1 MSEFLAKRTKM
12 MTHIGDDLDKFYSI
26 PHLNKPI
33 TFFGSAR
40 LALNSPYYKQAKKLA
55 FMCVQAGFSV
65 VTGGGGGIMQAANEG
80 AFKAAELLDINLN
93 AKNSSENLNLDE
105 KNASKNLNLD
115 ENLGLNSSSQSNQ
128 NLSANSNLNKNSNAH
143 LHQISS
149 SKSTQNSNFTP
160 NFSQKSNEFS
170 RQNTNLN
177 LDENSAKNSNFTPNS
192 SENSQQNSPQKPSPK
207 DLKSIGFNIFLPFE
221 QKGNDFLGYNIT
233 FKSLAIRKMALVE
246 KSLAFVIFPGG
257 FGTLDE
263 FVEVLT
269 LKQLGFKDVPIFV
282 VGREFWRGFDEF
294 IKSSL
299 LSLNVISK
307 GDELKYEITDDLE
320 FIVKKLKEEY
330 ENSSRN
336 EWRG

>member
-1 MSEFLAKRTKM
+1 M
-12 MTHIGDDLDKFYSI
+12 MTHINDDLDKFYSI

-40 LALNSPYYKQAKKLA
+40 LAPTSPYYEQAKKLA

-80 AFKAAELLDINLN
+80 AFKAA
-93 AKNSSENLNLDE
+93 LNLKLSEAE
-105 KNASKNLNLD
+105 K
-115 ENLGLNSSSQSNQ
+115 EQ
-128 NLSANSNLNKNSNAH
+128 
-143 LHQISS
+143 
-149 SKSTQNSNFTP
+149 
-160 NFSQKSNEFS
+160 
-170 RQNTNLN
+170 
-177 LDENSAKNSNFTPNS
+177 
-192 SENSQQNSPQKPSPK
+192 
-207 DLKSIGFNIFLPFE
+207 KSIGFNIFLPFE

-307 GDELKYEITDDLE
+307 GDELRYEITDDLE

>member
-1 MSEFLAKRTKM
+1 MTEFV
-12 MTHIGDDLDKFYSI
+12 GDDLKKLYAI
-26 PHLNKPI
+26 PPLNKAV

-40 LALNSPYYKQAKKLA
+40 LAPNTFYYEQAKKLA
-55 FMCVQAGFSV
+55 TMCVEAGFSV
-65 VTGGGGGIMQAANEG
+65 VSGGGGGIMQAANEG
-80 AFKAAELLDINLN
+80 AFKAA
-93 AKNSSENLNLDE
+93 LNLKLSEAE
-105 KNASKNLNLD
+105 KEK
-115 ENLGLNSSSQSNQ
+115 
-128 NLSANSNLNKNSNAH
+128 
-143 LHQISS
+143 
-149 SKSTQNSNFTP
+149 
-160 NFSQKSNEFS
+160 
-170 RQNTNLN
+170 
-177 LDENSAKNSNFTPNS
+177 
-192 SENSQQNSPQKPSPK
+192 
-207 DLKSIGFNIFLPFE
+207 KSIGFNIFLPFE

>member
-12 MTHIGDDLDKFYSI
+12 TTHIGDDLDKFYSI
-26 PHLNKPI
+26 PHLNKPV

-40 LALNSPYYKQAKKLA
+40 LAPNSPYYEQAKKLA

-93 AKNSSENLNLDE
+93 AKNSSENPNLDE
-105 KNASKNLNLD
+105 KSASKNSNLD

-128 NLSANSNLNKNSNAH
+128 TLSANSNLNKNSNAN

-149 SKSTQNSNFTP
+149 S
-160 NFSQKSNEFS
+160 
-170 RQNTNLN
+170 
-177 LDENSAKNSNFTPNS
+177 NSAKNSNFTPNS
-192 SENSQQNSPQKPSPK
+192 SENSQQNSPQKTSPK

>member
-1 MSEFLAKRTKM
+1 M

-40 LALNSPYYKQAKKLA
+40 LALNSPYYEQAKKLA

-93 AKNSSENLNLDE
+93 AKNASENSNLDE

-128 NLSANSNLNKNSNAH
+128 TLSANSNLNKNSNAN

-149 SKSTQNSNFTP
+149 S
-160 NFSQKSNEFS
+160 
-170 RQNTNLN
+170 
-177 LDENSAKNSNFTPNS
+177 NSAKNSNFTPNS

>member
-1 MSEFLAKRTKM
+1 M

-26 PHLNKPI
+26 PHLNKPV

-40 LALNSPYYKQAKKLA
+40 LAPNSPYYEQAKKLA

-65 VTGGGGGIMQAANEG
+65 VSGGGGGIMQAANEG

-93 AKNSSENLNLDE
+93 AKNSSENSNLDE
-105 KNASKNLNLD
+105 KSASKILNLD
-115 ENLGLNSSSQSNQ
+115 ENLGLNSNSQSNQ
-128 NLSANSNLNKNSNAH
+128 TLSVNSNLNKNSNTNS
-143 LHQISS
+143 HQISS
-149 SKSTQNSNFTP
+149 SNSTQ
-160 NFSQKSNEFS
+160 
-170 RQNTNLN
+170 
-177 LDENSAKNSNFTPNS
+177 NSNFTPNS
-192 SENSQQNSPQKPSPK
+192 SENSQQKSPQKPSPK

-246 KSLAFVIFPGG
+246 KSFAFVIFPGG

>member
-1 MSEFLAKRTKM
+1 M

-26 PHLNKPI
+26 PHLNKPV

-40 LALNSPYYKQAKKLA
+40 LVPNSPYYEQAKKLA

-93 AKNSSENLNLDE
+93 AKNSSEN
-105 KNASKNLNLD
+105 
-115 ENLGLNSSSQSNQ
+115 SQ
-128 NLSANSNLNKNSNAH
+128 
-143 LHQISS
+143 QISP
-149 SKSTQNSNFTP
+149 QN
-160 NFSQKSNEFS
+160 
-170 RQNTNLN
+170 
-177 LDENSAKNSNFTPNS
+177 
-192 SENSQQNSPQKPSPK
+192 PSPK

>member
-1 MSEFLAKRTKM
+1 M
-12 MTHIGDDLDKFYSI
+12 HINDDLDKFYSI
-26 PHLNKPI
+26 PHLNKPV

-40 LALNSPYYKQAKKLA
+40 LAPNSPYYEQAKKLA

-93 AKNSSENLNLDE
+93 AKNS
-105 KNASKNLNLD
+105 
-115 ENLGLNSSSQSNQ
+115 
-128 NLSANSNLNKNSNAH
+128 
-143 LHQISS
+143 
-149 SKSTQNSNFTP
+149 NFTP
-160 NFSQKSNEFS
+160 N
-170 RQNTNLN
+170 L
-177 LDENSAKNSNFTPNS
+177 

>member
-26 PHLNKPI
+26 PHLNKPV

-40 LALNSPYYKQAKKLA
+40 LAPNSPYYEQAKKLA

-93 AKNSSENLNLDE
+93 AKNSSEN
-105 KNASKNLNLD
+105 
-115 ENLGLNSSSQSNQ
+115 
-128 NLSANSNLNKNSNAH
+128 
-143 LHQISS
+143 
-149 SKSTQNSNFTP
+149 
-160 NFSQKSNEFS
+160 
-170 RQNTNLN
+170 
-177 LDENSAKNSNFTPNS
+177 
-192 SENSQQNSPQKPSPK
+192 SQQNLPQKPSPK

>member
-26 PHLNKPI
+26 PHLNKPV

-40 LALNSPYYKQAKKLA
+40 LAPNSPYYEQAKKLA

-93 AKNSSENLNLDE
+93 AKNSSENSNLDE
-105 KNASKNLNLD
+105 KSASKNLNLD
-115 ENLGLNSSSQSNQ
+115 ENLGLNSKSQSNQ
-128 NLSANSNLNKNSNAH
+128 NLSANSNLNKNSNAN

-149 SKSTQNSNFTP
+149 SNSTQNSNFTP
-160 NFSQKSNEFS
+160 NFSQKSKKFS
-170 RQNTNLN
+170 RQNSNLN

-192 SENSQQNSPQKPSPK
+192 SENSQQISPQKPSPK

>member
-1 MSEFLAKRTKM
+1 MTEFV
-12 MTHIGDDLDKFYSI
+12 GDDLKKLYAI
-26 PHLNKPI
+26 PPLNKAV

-40 LALNSPYYKQAKKLA
+40 LAPNTFYYEQAKKLA
-55 FMCVQAGFSV
+55 TMCVEAGFSV
-65 VTGGGGGIMQAANEG
+65 VSGGGGGIMQAANEG
-80 AFKAAELLDINLN
+80 AFKAA
-93 AKNSSENLNLDE
+93 LNLKLSEAE
-105 KNASKNLNLD
+105 K
-115 ENLGLNSSSQSNQ
+115 EQ
-128 NLSANSNLNKNSNAH
+128 
-143 LHQISS
+143 
-149 SKSTQNSNFTP
+149 
-160 NFSQKSNEFS
+160 
-170 RQNTNLN
+170 
-177 LDENSAKNSNFTPNS
+177 
-192 SENSQQNSPQKPSPK
+192 
-207 DLKSIGFNIFLPFE
+207 KSIGFNIFLPFE

>member
-1 MSEFLAKRTKM
+1 M
-12 MTHIGDDLDKFYSI
+12 MTHIGDDLNKFYSI
-26 PHLNKPI
+26 PHLNKPV

-40 LALNSPYYKQAKKLA
+40 LAPNSPYYEQAKKLA

-93 AKNSSENLNLDE
+93 AKNSSEN
-105 KNASKNLNLD
+105 
-115 ENLGLNSSSQSNQ
+115 
-128 NLSANSNLNKNSNAH
+128 
-143 LHQISS
+143 
-149 SKSTQNSNFTP
+149 
-160 NFSQKSNEFS
+160 
-170 RQNTNLN
+170 
-177 LDENSAKNSNFTPNS
+177 
-192 SENSQQNSPQKPSPK
+192 SQQNSPQNPSPK

>member
-1 MSEFLAKRTKM
+1 M

-26 PHLNKPI
+26 PHLNKPV

-40 LALNSPYYKQAKKLA
+40 LAPNSPYYEQAKKLA

-93 AKNSSENLNLDE
+93 ARNSSENLNLDE

-128 NLSANSNLNKNSNAH
+128 TLSANSNLNKN
-143 LHQISS
+143 
-149 SKSTQNSNFTP
+149 T
-160 NFSQKSNEFS
+160 
-170 RQNTNLN
+170 
-177 LDENSAKNSNFTPNS
+177 

>member
-26 PHLNKPI
+26 PHLNKPV

-40 LALNSPYYKQAKKLA
+40 LAPNSPYYEQAKKLA

-93 AKNSSENLNLDE
+93 AKNSSENSNLDE
-105 KNASKNLNLD
+105 KSASKILNLD
-115 ENLGLNSSSQSNQ
+115 KNLGLNSNSQSNQ
-128 NLSANSNLNKNSNAH
+128 NLSANSNLNKNSNAN

-149 SKSTQNSNFTP
+149 S
-160 NFSQKSNEFS
+160 
-170 RQNTNLN
+170 
-177 LDENSAKNSNFTPNS
+177 NSAQNSNFTPNS

-269 LKQLGFKDVPIFV
+269 LKQLGFKDVSIFV

>member
-1 MSEFLAKRTKM
+1 M
-12 MTHIGDDLDKFYSI
+12 MTHINDDLDKFYSI
-26 PHLNKPI
+26 PHLNKPV

-40 LALNSPYYKQAKKLA
+40 LAPTSPYYEQAKRLA

-80 AFKAAELLDINLN
+80 AFKAA
-93 AKNSSENLNLDE
+93 LNLKLSEAE
-105 KNASKNLNLD
+105 K
-115 ENLGLNSSSQSNQ
+115 EQ
-128 NLSANSNLNKNSNAH
+128 
-143 LHQISS
+143 
-149 SKSTQNSNFTP
+149 
-160 NFSQKSNEFS
+160 
-170 RQNTNLN
+170 
-177 LDENSAKNSNFTPNS
+177 
-192 SENSQQNSPQKPSPK
+192 
-207 DLKSIGFNIFLPFE
+207 KSIGFNIFLPFE

>member
-1 MSEFLAKRTKM
+1 M
-12 MTHIGDDLDKFYSI
+12 
-26 PHLNKPI
+26 
-33 TFFGSAR
+33 
-40 LALNSPYYKQAKKLA
+40 
-55 FMCVQAGFSV
+55 
-65 VTGGGGGIMQAANEG
+65 
-80 AFKAAELLDINLN
+80 
-93 AKNSSENLNLDE
+93 
-105 KNASKNLNLD
+105 
-115 ENLGLNSSSQSNQ
+115 
-128 NLSANSNLNKNSNAH
+128 
-143 LHQISS
+143 
-149 SKSTQNSNFTP
+149 
-160 NFSQKSNEFS
+160 
-170 RQNTNLN
+170 
-177 LDENSAKNSNFTPNS
+177 
-192 SENSQQNSPQKPSPK
+192 
-207 DLKSIGFNIFLPFE
+207 PFE
-221 QKGNDFLGYNIT
+221 QKGHDFLGYNIT

>member
-1 MSEFLAKRTKM
+1 M

-26 PHLNKPI
+26 PHLNKPV

-40 LALNSPYYKQAKKLA
+40 LAPNNPYYEQAKKLA

-93 AKNSSENLNLDE
+93 AK
-105 KNASKNLNLD
+105 
-115 ENLGLNSSSQSNQ
+115 
-128 NLSANSNLNKNSNAH
+128 
-143 LHQISS
+143 
-149 SKSTQNSNFTP
+149 
-160 NFSQKSNEFS
+160 
-170 RQNTNLN
+170 
-177 LDENSAKNSNFTPNS
+177 NS

>member
-1 MSEFLAKRTKM
+1 MTEFV
-12 MTHIGDDLDKFYSI
+12 GDDLKKLYAI
-26 PHLNKPI
+26 PPLNKAV

-40 LALNSPYYKQAKKLA
+40 LAPNTFYYEQAKKLA
-55 FMCVQAGFSV
+55 TMCVEAGFSV
-65 VTGGGGGIMQAANEG
+65 VSGGGGGIMQAANEG
-80 AFKAAELLDINLN
+80 AFKAA
-93 AKNSSENLNLDE
+93 LNLKLSEAE
-105 KNASKNLNLD
+105 K
-115 ENLGLNSSSQSNQ
+115 EQ
-128 NLSANSNLNKNSNAH
+128 
-143 LHQISS
+143 
-149 SKSTQNSNFTP
+149 
-160 NFSQKSNEFS
+160 
-170 RQNTNLN
+170 
-177 LDENSAKNSNFTPNS
+177 
-192 SENSQQNSPQKPSPK
+192 
-207 DLKSIGFNIFLPFE
+207 KSIGFNIFLPFE

-263 FVEVLT
+263 FIEVLT